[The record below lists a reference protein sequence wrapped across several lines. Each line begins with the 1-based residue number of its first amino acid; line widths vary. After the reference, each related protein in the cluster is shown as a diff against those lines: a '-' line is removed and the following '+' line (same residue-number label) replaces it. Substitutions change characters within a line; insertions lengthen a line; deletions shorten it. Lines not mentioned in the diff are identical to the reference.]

1 MPHHR
6 PLLKTTTAPL
16 FHASALTIA
25 CLIGMA
31 APSGSANAQQATSAA
46 VDDQY
51 RQALY
56 QRETGEPYTAI
67 ETLESLLSANPTL
80 NRARLELAVAYYRT
94 LNYARARAESQRVLD
109 DPQTPENVKLSVLS
123 FLKQLELEEKAAF
136 EKPHKF
142 EPSVALGLL
151 YDSNVNAGPDNA
163 VLPGGFQLTPG
174 SLSTSDWGVVAQ
186 AGVTHTWMSP
196 APLRL
201 GQSTSRFGWVSQAG
215 IYYKSYNN
223 EHDYNLGV
231 ATLATGPTLMV
242 GNLWRGNLNLQVDHL
257 TFGGDTLGVYT
268 SLSPSASVRVGADGE
283 LTADA
288 QWVRRDFKRSID
300 QGRDSNYR
308 SVGLAYGQL
317 FNRGQLAVQGGAR
330 WFDESADLARFTND
344 GHELFVGGRWRAWAG
359 GDLFA
364 RAAWRRSKYDG
375 VEPLY
380 GAARRETER
389 RVELGASHEFQ
400 SGWLQKWQLSATVTN
415 VHNEANL
422 SLYGYDRDT
431 VLITLGRGF

>member
-1 MPHHR
+1 MQQPSSPLTHR
-6 PLLKTTTAPL
+6 LSSTAL
-16 FHASALTIA
+16 AIAGLAGLMASHGAFA
-25 CLIGMA
+25 Q
-31 APSGSANAQQATSAA
+31 ANANPN
-46 VDDQY
+46 VEDQY

-56 QRETGEPYTAI
+56 QRETGQPYTAI
-67 ETLESLLSANPTL
+67 ESLETLLSANPTL

-94 LNYARARAESQRVLD
+94 LNFAQARAESQRVLD

-142 EPSVALGLL
+142 EPNVSLGLL

-163 VLPGGFQLTPG
+163 LIGLGDFQLTPG
-174 SLSTSDWGVVAQ
+174 SLKTSDWGVVGQ
-186 AGVTHTWMSP
+186 AGLTHTWMSP
-196 APLRL
+196 SPVRL
-201 GQSTSRFGWVSQAG
+201 GQSTARFGWISQG
-215 IYYKSYNN
+215 SLYYKSYHN

-268 SLSPSASVRVGADGE
+268 SLSPSASVRIGADGE
-283 LTADA
+283 LTADL
-288 QWVRRDFKRSID
+288 QWVKRDYKRNID
-300 QGRDSNYR
+300 EGRDSTYR
-308 SVGLAYGQL
+308 SAGLAYGHL
-317 FNRGQLAVQGGAR
+317 LNRGQLAVQGGAR
-330 WFDESADLARFTND
+330 WFDESADADRFSND
-344 GHELFVGGRWRAWAG
+344 GYEYFLGARLRAWEG

-364 RAAWRRSKYDG
+364 RAAWRRSRFDG
-375 VEPLY
+375 VEAGY
-380 GAARRETER
+380 GIARRETER

-400 SGWLQKWQLSATVTN
+400 AGWLQKWQLSATVTN

-431 VLITLGRGF
+431 VQITLGRGF

>member
-1 MPHHR
+1 MPPRFTSHTSASKAR
-6 PLLKTTTAPL
+6 ALVIAAVLATLATAPA
-16 FHASALTIA
+16 HAQNT
-25 CLIGMA
+25 
-31 APSGSANAQQATSAA
+31 AA

-80 NRARLELAVAYYRT
+80 NRARMELAVAYYRT
-94 LNYARARAESQRVLD
+94 LNFARAKAESQRVLD

-142 EPSVALGLL
+142 EPNVALGLL

-163 VLPGGFQLTPG
+163 LIGPGLQLTPS
-174 SLSTSDWGVVAQ
+174 SLKTSDWGVVGQ
-186 AGVTHTWMSP
+186 AGLTHTWLSP

-201 GQSTSRFGWVSQAG
+201 GQSTARFGWVNQGSL
-215 IYYKSYNN
+215 YYKGYHN
-223 EHDYNLGV
+223 EHDYDLGV
-231 ATLATGPTLMV
+231 VTLATGPTLIV
-242 GNLWRGNLNLQVDHL
+242 GNAWRSNINLQVDHL

-268 SLSPSASVRVGADGE
+268 SLSPSAAVRVGINGE
-283 LTADA
+283 ITGDV
-288 QWVRRDFKRSID
+288 QWVKRDFKRSID
-300 QGRDSNYR
+300 TGRDSNYR
-308 SVGLAYGQL
+308 SVGLAYGHL
-317 FNRGQLAVQGGAR
+317 FNRGQLAVQAGGR
-330 WFDESADLARFTND
+330 WFDESADADRFSND
-344 GHELFVGGRWRAWAG
+344 GHEYFVGARLRAWNG

-364 RAAWRRSKYDG
+364 RAAWRRARYDG
-375 VEPLY
+375 VEPLF
-380 GAARRETER
+380 GVARRETER
-389 RVELGASHEFQ
+389 RVELGASHTFQ
-400 SGWLQKWQLSATVTN
+400 AGWLEKWQLSGTVTN

-431 VLITLGRGF
+431 VQITLGRGF

>member
-1 MPHHR
+1 MPQTTS
-6 PLLKTTTAPL
+6 PLTQRRLSARLSSTAL
-16 FHASALTIA
+16 AVAGLAAL
-25 CLIGMA
+25 L
-31 APSGSANAQQATSAA
+31 APCAANAQADAS
-46 VDDQY
+46 VEDQY

-56 QRETGEPYTAI
+56 QRETGAPYSAI
-67 ETLESLLSANPTL
+67 ESLETLLSANPTL
-80 NRARLELAVAYYRT
+80 NRARLELAVSYYRT
-94 LNYARARAESQRVLD
+94 LNFAKARAESQRVLD

-142 EPSVALGLL
+142 EPSVSLGLL

-174 SLSTSDWGVVAQ
+174 SLETSDWAVVAQ
-186 AGVTHTWMSP
+186 AGLIHTWMSP
-196 APLRL
+196 SPVRL
-201 GQSTSRFGWVSQAG
+201 GQSTARFGWVSQG
-215 IYYKSYNN
+215 SLYYKSYHN

-231 ATLATGPTLMV
+231 ATLATGPTLIV
-242 GNLWRGNLNLQVDHL
+242 GNQWRGNLNLQVDHL

-268 SLSPSASVRVGADGE
+268 SLSPSAAVRIGADGE
-283 LTADA
+283 LTADV
-288 QWVRRDFKRSID
+288 QWVKRDFKRSVD
-300 QGRDSNYR
+300 EGRDSTYR
-308 SVGLAYGQL
+308 SAGLAYGHL

-330 WFDESADLARFTND
+330 WFDESADQDRFSND
-344 GHELFVGGRWRAWAG
+344 GYEYFLGARLRAWEG

-364 RAAWRRSKYDG
+364 RAAWRRSRFDG

-380 GAARRETER
+380 GEARRETER

-400 SGWLQKWQLSATVTN
+400 TGWLQKWQLSATVTN

-431 VLITLGRGF
+431 VQFTLGRGF